1 MQRGSNAHAWQA
13 LFASPQQNYKHHRRP
28 GPPPR
33 PNTAY
38 AWASWQALSR
48 ARRARRARRA
58 GSPAPG
64 QGSSRGRLRTGSPT
78 SEAGH
83 APRLATA
90 LHMCSGMHVLT
101 VC

>member
-64 QGSSRGRLRTGSPT
+64 QGSSRGRLRTGSPLQVR
-78 SEAGH
+78 
-83 APRLATA
+83 P
-90 LHMCSGMHVLT
+90 GMRHGLHVLT